1 MQKKQEL
8 DDMVNLGVIRPT
20 NKATPVVGPMR
31 MVRKNNKIRVCIVPT
46 DLNKNILRRH
56 YPLKTVEKI
65 TARLQNR
72 LLGNKS

>member
-31 MVRKNNKIRVCIVPT
+31 MVRKNNKIPVCIVPT

-56 YPLKTVEKI
+56 HPLKTAK
-65 TARLQNR
+65 LQNR